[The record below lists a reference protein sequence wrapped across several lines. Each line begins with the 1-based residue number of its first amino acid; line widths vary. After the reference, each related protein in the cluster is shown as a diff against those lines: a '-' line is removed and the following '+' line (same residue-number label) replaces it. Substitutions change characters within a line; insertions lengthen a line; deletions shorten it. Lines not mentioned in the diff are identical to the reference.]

1 MTLLILLSSM
11 LTFTNLADTTNHSSV
26 ELQAIA
32 SDVGATPFFLSRLQ
46 YGAIPLDNPG
56 IVAIVRNGKNYN
68 LKKKYDWKYQVQ
80 ATGWAGKQN
89 DFWLTEAYVSGR
101 RGNWEL
107 WAGRRKEVYGLGDTA
122 MTSGFYAWSGN
133 AVPIPKIQ
141 FGTRDYVDFAKGH
154 LGIFMTFAH
163 GWLDSQTGL
172 IDGMLHQ
179 KSLYGRIGKR
189 NALINLFGGL
199 NHQVMWGG
207 HFQDGFSFATGLN
220 TFYYVVTL
228 SKERTIIAT
237 DPNAP
242 GTESGYQYG
251 GHLGSIDF
259 LLKIQPEW
267 GNISVYKQ
275 TAYETGRI
283 FKLIT
288 ANDGITGISLHLKRV
303 KLLQNIIFEYIYTA
317 NQGQYPSGLSKLFNL
332 RDPHANEIENNFNNS
347 NGSWRYMD
355 RGIGTPF
362 VINDKESINRNNNS
376 FYFTLNA
383 VKAYYVGLQGQLP
396 NDLFWKLRAAYSLHT
411 APRYPGFIIRE
422 FNGFIPQTSIGLQVS
437 KNAAKNLNFQA
448 EIGYDRGERV
458 PNTMGIK
465 IGIKYTVN

>member
-1 MTLLILLSSM
+1 MTLLILLSSI
-11 LTFTNLADTTNHSSV
+11 LSFTNMADTTIHSSV

-56 IVAIVRNGKNYN
+56 VVAIVRNGKNYN
-68 LKKKYDWKYQVQ
+68 LKKKFDWKYQVQ

-163 GWLDSQTGL
+163 GWLDNQGPVLDGL
-172 IDGMLHQ
+172 LHQ
-179 KSLYGRIGKR
+179 KTLYGRIGRR
-189 NALINLFGGL
+189 NALINLFGGV
-199 NHQVMWGG
+199 NHQVMWAGVSRNG
-207 HFQDGFSFATGLN
+207 TTWGTGLN
-220 TFYYVVTL
+220 TFYYVVTT
-228 SKERTIIAT
+228 SKNRETIKI

-242 GTESGYQYG
+242 ATEFGYQYG
-251 GHLGSIDF
+251 AHLGSIDF

-267 GNISVYKQ
+267 GTVSIYKQ
-275 TAYETGRI
+275 TAWETGRI
-283 FKLIT
+283 AKLVT
-288 ANDGITGISLHLKRV
+288 ANDGITGISMHLNRT
-303 KLLQNIIFEYIYTA
+303 KLLQRIIFEYIYTA
-317 NQGQYPSGLSKLFNL
+317 NQGHYYSGLAKLL
-332 RDPHANEIENNFNNS
+332 GMRDPHADEYENNFN
-347 NGSWRYMD
+347 GTHGGWHYMD

-362 VINDKESINRNNNS
+362 LVYDMESEGTGY
-376 FYFTLNA
+376 YFSMNA
-383 VKAYYVGLQGQLP
+383 VKAYYIGFQGQLP
-396 NDLFWKLRAAYSLHT
+396 NELYWKLRAAYSLHT
-411 APRYPGFIIRE
+411 SPKFPGFPIRDY
-422 FNGFIPQTSIGLQVS
+422 NGFIPQTSLGLQVS
-437 KNAAKNLNFQA
+437 KNVYENLNFQA
-448 EIGYDRGERV
+448 EIGYDQGERIT
-458 PNTMGIK
+458 NTLGINL
-465 IGIKYTVN
+465 GIKYLIN

>member
-1 MTLLILLSSM
+1 MTLLIFFSSI

-80 ATGWAGKQN
+80 ATGWAGKLN

-163 GWLDSQTGL
+163 GWLDNQGPVL
-172 IDGMLHQ
+172 DGFLHQ
-179 KSLYGRIGKR
+179 KTLYGRIGRR
-189 NALINLFGGL
+189 NALINLFGGV
-199 NHQVMWGG
+199 NHQVMWAGRSG
-207 HFQDGFSFATGLN
+207 STTYGTGLN
-220 TFYYVVTL
+220 TLFYVAVPI
-228 SKERTIIAT
+228 KDREEIKV

-242 GTESGYQYG
+242 WYETNYQYG
-251 GHLGSIDF
+251 AHLGSIDF
-259 LLKIQPEW
+259 LLEIQPEW
-267 GNISVYKQ
+267 GNISIYKQ
-275 TAYETGRI
+275 TAWETGRI
-283 FKLIT
+283 AKLIT
-288 ANDGITGISLHLKRV
+288 ANDGITGISIHLKRT
-303 KLLQNIIFEYIYTA
+303 KLLQHIIFEYIYTA
-317 NQGQYPSGLSKLFNL
+317 NQGQYYSGLAKLL
-332 RDPHANEIENNFNNS
+332 GMKDPHANEIENNFN
-347 NGSWRYMD
+347 GTHGGWHYMD
-355 RGIGTPF
+355 RGIGTPL
-362 VINDKESINRNNNS
+362 VVYDLESKGKNGY
-376 FYFTLNA
+376 YFSLNA
-383 VKAYYVGLQGQLP
+383 VKAYYIGFQGILL
-396 NDLFWKLRAAYSLHT
+396 NELYWKLKAAYSLHT
-411 APRYPGFIIRE
+411 SPKFPGFPIRE
-422 FNGFIPQTSIGLQVS
+422 YDGFIPQTSIGLQVS
-437 KNAAKNLNFQA
+437 KNVFKNLNFQA
-448 EIGYDRGERV
+448 EIGYDQGERV
-458 PNTMGIK
+458 TNALGMKLGL
-465 IGIKYTVN
+465 KYVVN

>member
-1 MTLLILLSSM
+1 MTLLILLSSI
-11 LTFTNLADTTNHSSV
+11 LTFTNMADTTTHSSV

-56 IVAIVRNGKNYN
+56 VVAIVRNGKNYN

-163 GWLDSQTGL
+163 GWLDNQGPVLDGL
-172 IDGMLHQ
+172 LHQ
-179 KSLYGRIGKR
+179 KTLYGRIGRR
-189 NALINLFGGL
+189 NALINLFGGV
-199 NHQVMWGG
+199 NHQVMWSGVSR
-207 HFQDGFSFATGLN
+207 DGTTWGTGLN
-220 TFYYVVTL
+220 TFYYVVTT
-228 SKERTIIAT
+228 SKDRETIKE

-242 GTESGYQYG
+242 ATEWGYQYG
-251 GHLGSIDF
+251 AHLGSIDF
-259 LLKIQPEW
+259 LLKVQPEW
-267 GNISVYKQ
+267 GTVSIYKQ
-275 TAYETGRI
+275 TAWETGRI
-283 FKLIT
+283 VKLIT
-288 ANDGITGISLHLKRV
+288 ANDGITGISLHLNRT
-303 KLLQNIIFEYIYTA
+303 KLLQRIIFEYIYTA
-317 NQGQYPSGLSKLFNL
+317 NQGHYYSGLAKLL
-332 RDPHANEIENNFNNS
+332 GMKDPHADEYEDNFN
-347 NGSWRYMD
+347 GTHGGWHYMD

-362 VINDKESINRNNNS
+362 IVYDMESKSRNG
-376 FYFTLNA
+376 YDFTLNA
-383 VKAYYVGLQGQLP
+383 VKAYYMGFQGQFP
-396 NDLFWKLRAAYSLHT
+396 NNLYWKLRLAYSLHT
-411 APRYPGFIIRE
+411 YPRFPGFPIRDY
-422 FNGFIPQTSIGLQVS
+422 NGFTPQTSVGLQVS
-437 KNAAKNLNFQA
+437 KNVFENLNFQA
-448 EIGYDRGERV
+448 EIGYDQGERV
-458 PNTMGIK
+458 TNTLGMKLGL
-465 IGIKYTVN
+465 KYIVN

>member
-1 MTLLILLSSM
+1 M
-11 LTFTNLADTTNHSSV
+11 ADTTIHSSV

-32 SDVGATPFFLSRLQ
+32 SDAGATPFFLSRLQ

-56 IVAIVRNGKNYN
+56 VVAIVRNGKNYN

-107 WAGRRKEVYGLGDTA
+107 WAGRRKEVYGLGDTV

-163 GWLDSQTGL
+163 GWLDNQTGL
-172 IDGMLHQ
+172 LDGLLHQ
-179 KSLYGRIGKR
+179 KTLYGRLGR
-189 NALINLFGGL
+189 RTALINFYGGL

-207 HFQDGFSFATGLN
+207 HYQNGFSFGKGLN

-228 SKERTIIAT
+228 SKERTIVPI

-242 GTESGYQYG
+242 DTEYGYQYG

-267 GNISVYKQ
+267 GNISIYKQ
-275 TAYETGRI
+275 TAWETGRI

-288 ANDGITGISLHLKRV
+288 ANDGITGISLHLNRT

-332 RDPHANEIENNFNNS
+332 RDPHANEIENNFNNTH
-347 NGSWRYMD
+347 GSWRYLD

-383 VKAYYVGLQGQLP
+383 VKAYYIGLQGLLP
-396 NDLFWKLRAAYSLHT
+396 ENLYWKLRAAYSLHT
-411 APRYPGFIIRE
+411 APRYPGFPIRDY
-422 FNGFIPQTSIGLQVS
+422 NGFIPQTSLGLQVS
-437 KNAAKNLNFQA
+437 KNVYENLNFQA
-448 EIGYDRGERV
+448 EIGYDQGERV
-458 PNTMGIK
+458 NNTLGMKLGV
-465 IGIKYTVN
+465 KYLIN

>member
-11 LTFTNLADTTNHSSV
+11 LTFTKLADTTNHSSV

-122 MTSGFYAWSGN
+122 MTSGFYSWSGN

-163 GWLDSQTGL
+163 GWLDNQGPVL
-172 IDGMLHQ
+172 DGFLHQ
-179 KSLYGRIGKR
+179 KTLYGRIGRR
-189 NALINLFGGL
+189 NALINLFGGV
-199 NHQVMWGG
+199 NHQVMWAGTNR
-207 HFQDGFSFATGLN
+207 DGTTYGTGLN
-220 TFYYVVTL
+220 TLFYVILPTTNRENV
-228 SKERTIIAT
+228 SV

-242 GTESGYQYG
+242 WYENNYQYG
-251 GHLGSIDF
+251 AHLGSIDF

-267 GNISVYKQ
+267 GIFSIYKQ
-275 TAYETGRI
+275 TAWETGRI
-283 FKLIT
+283 AKLIT
-288 ANDGITGISLHLKRV
+288 ANDGITGISLNLNRT
-303 KLLQNIIFEYIYTA
+303 KLLQHIIFEYIYTA
-317 NQGQYPSGLSKLFNL
+317 NQGQYYSGLAKLL
-332 RDPHANEIENNFNNS
+332 GMKDPHANEIENNFN
-347 NGSWRYMD
+347 GTHGGWHYID

-362 VINDKESINRNNNS
+362 VVYDIENKGRAYNFSM
-376 FYFTLNA
+376 NA
-383 VKAYYVGLQGQLP
+383 VKAYCIGLQGILP
-396 NDLFWKLRAAYSLHT
+396 NELYWKLRLAYSMHT
-411 APRYPGFIIRE
+411 SPKFPGFPIR
-422 FNGFIPQTSIGLQVS
+422 NYDGFIPQTSVGLQVS
-437 KNAAKNLNFQA
+437 KNAFKNLNFQA
-448 EIGYDRGERV
+448 EIGYDQGERV
-458 PNTMGIK
+458 TNTVGMNLGMRYVIK
-465 IGIKYTVN
+465 

>member
-1 MTLLILLSSM
+1 MTLLIFLSSILS
-11 LTFTNLADTTNHSSV
+11 LTKLADTTNHSSV

-46 YGAIPLDNPG
+46 YGAVPLDNPG

-163 GWLDSQTGL
+163 GWLDNQGDVL
-172 IDGMLHQ
+172 DAFLHQ
-179 KSLYGRIGKR
+179 KTLYGRIGRR
-189 NALINLFGGL
+189 NALINLFGGV
-199 NHQVMWGG
+199 NHQVMWAGVLR
-207 HFQDGFSFATGLN
+207 DGTTYGTGLN
-220 TFYYVVTL
+220 TLFYVIIPTTNREYVKV
-228 SKERTIIAT
+228 

-242 GTESGYQYG
+242 WFENNYQYG
-251 GHLGSIDF
+251 SQLGSIDI
-259 LLKIQPEW
+259 LLKIEPEW
-267 GNISVYKQ
+267 GAISLYKQ
-275 TAYETGRI
+275 TAWETGRVVA
-283 FKLIT
+283 LVT
-288 ANDGITGISLHLKRV
+288 ANDGIQGLSLHLKRT
-303 KLLQNIIFEYIYTA
+303 KFLQNIIFEYIYTA
-317 NQGQYPSGLSKLFNL
+317 NQGHYISGLAKLMGMK
-332 RDPHANEIENNFNNS
+332 DPHANEIENNFN
-347 NGSWRYMD
+347 GAHGGWRYID

-362 VINDKESINRNNNS
+362 VVSGMESAKKS
-376 FYFTLNA
+376 GFGFPLNV
-383 VKAYYVGLQGQLP
+383 VKAYYIGLHGILP
-396 NDLFWKLRAAYSLHT
+396 NNLYWKLRAAYSLHT
-411 APRYPGFIIRE
+411 FPRFPGFPIKE
-422 FNGFIPQTSIGLQVS
+422 YDVFIPQTSLGLQVT
-437 KNAAKNLNFQA
+437 KNAFKNLNFQA
-448 EIGYDRGERV
+448 EIGYDQGDRV
-458 PNTMGIK
+458 INALGMKLGISYM
-465 IGIKYTVN
+465 IN